1 MTEKIDV
8 GIGACGVACE
18 VCPLLIDGLCDGCQ
32 PPESEGPL
40 PEKEAKKHPCPIFRC
55 ANEKGFYFCG
65 RDCEE
70 FPCRNFREGEVQPY
84 SKGHLDY
91 IEEKLGEEES

>member
-1 MTEKIDV
+1 MSERKIDV
-8 GIGACGVACE
+8 GIGVCGVACE
-18 VCPLLIDGLCDGCQ
+18 VCPLLIERLCDGCQ

-40 PEKEAKKHPCPIFRC
+40 SKKEAKKHPCPIFRC
-55 ANEKGFYFCG
+55 AHGNGFYFCG

-84 SKGHLDY
+84 SQRHLDY
-91 IEEKLGEEES
+91 IEEKLS